1 MAETYKRMYGWDWP
15 KDMTDDNVRLTIGK
29 KWREYRDEFGFEFRD
44 PWVPM
49 LDAARHLFGDYLK
62 VSERTEQHFHDWVM
76 EQMLITI
83 GAASSGKLYERYLRL
98 TPFSTTCSRNSSTRR
113 L

>member
-62 VSERTEQHFHDWVM
+62 VSEWTEQHFHDWVM

-83 GAASSGKLYERYLRL
+83 GAA
-98 TPFSTTCSRNSSTRR
+98 
-113 L
+113 